1 MNVTF
6 DFTGKV
12 ALVTGGGSG
21 IGRAS
26 AEAFAAAG
34 AMVAV
39 ADISEVNG
47 KAAVDAIE
55 ATGGTAKFFAVDVSS
70 DEDVTSLIA
79 TIVGEFG
86 QLDSAHNNA
95 GIEGEVLPL
104 AEISSEGWRQV
115 LDVNLSSVFYCLKA
129 EINAMLAKGGCI
141 VNTASV
147 AGLIGGYHLGAYTA
161 AKHGVVGLTKCAA
174 MDYGSKGIRIN
185 AVCPGLIDTPFL
197 DEMPAPFKD
206 RLIFSI
212 PSDRIGTP
220 AEIARSVLWLCSDG
234 AAYMLGH
241 ALPVDGGVVLGGTGT
256 RFDDLV
262 GSPTG

>member
-12 ALVTGGGSG
+12 ALVTGE
-21 IGRAS
+21 GRAS
-26 AEAFAAAG
+26 E
-34 AMVAV
+34 
-39 ADISEVNG
+39 SERRGLRRRRGNG
-47 KAAVDAIE
+47 GCCRHLRGE
-55 ATGGTAKFFAVDVSS
+55 RESRGRRHRSHRGTAKFFAVDVSS

-86 QLDSAHNNA
+86 QLDIAHNNA

-147 AGLIGGYHLGAYTA
+147 AG
-161 AKHGVVGLTKCAA
+161 
-174 MDYGSKGIRIN
+174 
-185 AVCPGLIDTPFL
+185 
-197 DEMPAPFKD
+197 
-206 RLIFSI
+206 
-212 PSDRIGTP
+212 
-220 AEIARSVLWLCSDG
+220 
-234 AAYMLGH
+234 
-241 ALPVDGGVVLGGTGT
+241 
-256 RFDDLV
+256 
-262 GSPTG
+262 